1 MSTVPPPDGPE
12 VRVVIDSPG
21 VVCGGCGITIHDIP
35 RDVVQCMI
43 CGHKT
48 PLKIYTADDISTAL
62 NKAADDIIEATE
74 AEDEGLRDAL
84 NLMVNAVGSY
94 LWDGSEDLEQVAVKN
109 YDADLD
115 SIVGWIQQGIR

>member
-1 MSTVPPPDGPE
+1 MTD
-12 VRVVIDSPG
+12 
-21 VVCGGCGITIHDIP
+21 
-35 RDVVQCMI
+35 
-43 CGHKT
+43 KT
-48 PLKIYTADDISTAL
+48 YTAEEISAAL

-84 NLMVNAVGSY
+84 NLMVNAAGAY
-94 LWDGSEDLEQVAVKN
+94 LWDGAKNLEEVAEKN

>member
-1 MSTVPPPDGPE
+1 MAE
-12 VRVVIDSPG
+12 
-21 VVCGGCGITIHDIP
+21 
-35 RDVVQCMI
+35 QQ
-43 CGHKT
+43 
-48 PLKIYTADDISTAL
+48 YTQEQVSAAL

-94 LWDGSEDLEQVAVKN
+94 LWDGAEDLEQVAAKN

-115 SIVGWIQQGIR
+115 SIVGWIQQGTR

>member
-1 MSTVPPPDGPE
+1 MAEET
-12 VRVVIDSPG
+12 RVEITEPG

-48 PLKIYTADDISTAL
+48 PLKIYTQDQISAVL
-62 NKAADDIIEATE
+62 NKAADEIIEVTE

-94 LWDGSEDLEQVAVKN
+94 LWDGAENLAQVAEKN

-115 SIVGWIQQGIR
+115 AIVGWIEQGIR

>member
-1 MSTVPPPDGPE
+1 MAE
-12 VRVVIDSPG
+12 
-21 VVCGGCGITIHDIP
+21 
-35 RDVVQCMI
+35 QQ
-43 CGHKT
+43 
-48 PLKIYTADDISTAL
+48 YTQEQISAAL

-94 LWDGSEDLEQVAVKN
+94 LWDGVTNLGEVAVKN

>member
-1 MSTVPPPDGPE
+1 MSDSDSPE
-12 VRVVIDSPG
+12 IQVAIDSPG

-48 PLKIYTADDISTAL
+48 PLKIYTEDEVSAAL
-62 NKAADDIIEATE
+62 NKAADDILEATE

-84 NLMVNAVGSY
+84 NLMVNAVSAY
-94 LWDGSEDLEQVAVKN
+94 LSGKSTDLEQVAALN
-109 YDADLD
+109 YEADLD
-115 SIVGWIQQGIR
+115 SIVGWIRQGIR

>member
-1 MSTVPPPDGPE
+1 MAE
-12 VRVVIDSPG
+12 
-21 VVCGGCGITIHDIP
+21 
-35 RDVVQCMI
+35 QQ
-43 CGHKT
+43 
-48 PLKIYTADDISTAL
+48 YTQEQVSAAL

-94 LWDGSEDLEQVAVKN
+94 LWDGAEDLGEVAVKN